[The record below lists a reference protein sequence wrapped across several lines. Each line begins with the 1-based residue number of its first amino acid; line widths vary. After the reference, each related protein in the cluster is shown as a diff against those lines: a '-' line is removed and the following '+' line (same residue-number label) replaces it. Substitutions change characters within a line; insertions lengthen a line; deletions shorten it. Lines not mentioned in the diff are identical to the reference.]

1 MAYLTHEEYRELGFD
16 STREFEAL
24 ENRAELAIDLFIR
37 HYYDFHD
44 FDKDH
49 KTRKKAVKL
58 ATAYQIQYLDSTGI
72 LTAEDKQTIASTTLG
87 RTTVA
92 YSSNN
97 SSRAPG
103 VIFVYPQYCD
113 VELDSSF
120 RNSIVKDG
128 SDEYIVNKIIPV
140 YEPFNRKVFCYEIEV
155 M

>member
-1 MAYLTHEEYRELGFD
+1 MAYLTHEEYCELGFD
-16 STREFEAL
+16 STSEFEAL
-24 ENRAELAIDLFIR
+24 LKRAELAIDLFIR

-44 FDKDH
+44 FDTDH

-97 SSRAPG
+97 GSRASETASGYNLSLDAFNALKSAGFLYSG
-103 VIFVYPQYCD
+103 VDYGRY
-113 VELDSSF
+113 
-120 RNSIVKDG
+120 
-128 SDEYIVNKIIPV
+128 
-140 YEPFNRKVFCYEIEV
+140 
-155 M
+155 

>member
-16 STREFEAL
+16 STSEFKAL
-24 ENRAELAIDLFIR
+24 EKRAELAIDLFIR

-44 FDKDH
+44 FDTDH

-87 RTTVA
+87 RTTVS

-97 SSRAPG
+97 RSRASETASGYNLSLDAFNALKSAGFLYSG
-103 VIFVYPQYCD
+103 VDYGRY
-113 VELDSSF
+113 
-120 RNSIVKDG
+120 
-128 SDEYIVNKIIPV
+128 
-140 YEPFNRKVFCYEIEV
+140 
-155 M
+155 

>member
-16 STREFEAL
+16 STSEFEAL
-24 ENRAELAIDLFIR
+24 EKRAELAIDLFIR

-44 FDKDH
+44 FDTDH

-87 RTTVA
+87 RTTVS

-97 SSRAPG
+97 SSRASETASGYNLSLDAFNALKSAGFLYSG
-103 VIFVYPQYCD
+103 VDYGRY
-113 VELDSSF
+113 
-120 RNSIVKDG
+120 
-128 SDEYIVNKIIPV
+128 
-140 YEPFNRKVFCYEIEV
+140 
-155 M
+155 

>member
-16 STREFEAL
+16 STSKFESL
-24 ENRAELAIDLFIR
+24 LKRAELAIDLFIR

-87 RTTVA
+87 RTTVS

-97 SSRAPG
+97 GSRASETASGYNLSLDAFNALKSAGFLYSG
-103 VIFVYPQYCD
+103 VDYGRY
-113 VELDSSF
+113 
-120 RNSIVKDG
+120 
-128 SDEYIVNKIIPV
+128 
-140 YEPFNRKVFCYEIEV
+140 
-155 M
+155 

>member
-16 STREFEAL
+16 STSEFEAL
-24 ENRAELAIDLFIR
+24 LKRAELAIDLFIR

-49 KTRKKAVKL
+49 KARKKAVKL

-97 SSRAPG
+97 SSRASASGYNLSLDAFNALKSAGFLYSG
-103 VIFVYPQYCD
+103 V
-113 VELDSSF
+113 
-120 RNSIVKDG
+120 
-128 SDEYIVNKIIPV
+128 EYGR
-140 YEPFNRKVFCYEIEV
+140 Y
-155 M
+155 